1 MATPPGSTSPILF
14 EQWRGFFYIQQE
26 QITEIAVR
34 RDLRFFVIIRVNWK
48 DSVTICRCHYKGST
62 FFAVIL
68 RPWVLVRTGLEP
80 ATSRSADRC
89 TFWAN
94 QAAVANYC
102 ALTWWG
108 GLYALTT
115 LKTVPLGSFSLVGS
129 TMLGWFWVKG
139 QMNCNAWLSRLR
151 TRPLVNVP
159 SPSEDIIAKTR
170 HIFQDSRGVEVCI
183 YNA

>member
-14 EQWRGFFYIQQE
+14 EQWRGFFCVQQE
-26 QITEIAVR
+26 QISEIAER
-34 RDLRFFVIIRVNWK
+34 RGLRFFVIIRVNWK

-62 FFAVIL
+62 FFSVIL
-68 RPWVLVRTGLEP
+68 RPWVLVRPGLEP
-80 ATSRSADRC
+80 ATSHSADRR
-89 TFWAN
+89 TPWAN

-102 ALTWWG
+102 ALTCWG

-115 LKTVPLGSFSLVGS
+115 LETIPLGSLSLVGS
-129 TMLGWFWVKG
+129 TMLGRFWVKG

-159 SPSEDIIAKTR
+159 SP
-170 HIFQDSRGVEVCI
+170 
-183 YNA
+183 